1 MQSWPSLTYTERLW
15 VHRDP
20 LASRRSQRK
29 NRGTFQVPHVPYIS
43 EAPVRLSVDVLA
55 SASAAS
61 VAMTRFDHEQAS
73 FAHFP
78 FATVLLRGESVT
90 SSQIENLTVNARKLS
105 LAALG
110 APVGGNAELVARN
123 VSAMKAAID
132 VAHELSIDALLTM
145 HEELTAGVQDDAG
158 ELRKEWVWIGGE
170 SPVTARYVAPAWE
183 DVPGLL
189 EDLVVFLG
197 RRDLDPTVQA
207 ALAHAQFETIH
218 PFTDGNGR
226 TGRALISSLLK
237 ARGVTQHVVVP
248 LSSGL
253 LYDLEGYVSALEA
266 YRRGDIEPIILCFV
280 DAIESSLAN
289 TRLLAQDIEQ
299 FYEQILASRPRV
311 TEAVRKVARF
321 CCSEPAFTAG
331 MLEEHAGVARST
343 TYRII
348 DSLVETGILRREQKV
363 RGQNAW
369 SAPALTEALD
379 AFAQR
384 AGRRRFV

>member
-1 MQSWPSLTYTERLW
+1 
-15 VHRDP
+15 
-20 LASRRSQRK
+20 
-29 NRGTFQVPHVPYIS
+29 
-43 EAPVRLSVDVLA
+43 
-55 SASAAS
+55 
-61 VAMTRFDHEQAS
+61 MTRFDQEQSS

-78 FATVLLRGESVT
+78 FATVLLRGESAT
-90 SSQIENLTVNARKLS
+90 SSQIENLTANARKLS

-123 VSAMKAAID
+123 VRAMKAAID
-132 VAHELSIDALLTM
+132 VAHELSLDALLTM
-145 HEELTAGVQDDAG
+145 HEELTTGVQDDAG

-170 SPVTARYVAPAWE
+170 SPVTATYVAPAWE
-183 DVPGLL
+183 DVPDLL
-189 EDLVVFLG
+189 EDLVAFLG

-226 TGRALISSLLK
+226 TGRALISSLLR

-266 YRRGDIEPIILCFV
+266 YRRGEIEPIVLCFV
-280 DAIESSLAN
+280 EAIESSLAN

-311 TEAVRKVARF
+311 TEAVRQVARF

-331 MLEEHAGVARST
+331 MLEEHAGVAKST
-343 TYRII
+343 AYRII
-348 DSLVETGILRREQKV
+348 ESLVETGILRREQKV

-369 SAPALTEALD
+369 SAPALTGALD

>member
-1 MQSWPSLTYTERLW
+1 MGNWPPLTYTEQVW
-15 VHRDP
+15 THRDP

-29 NRGTFQVPHVPYIS
+29 NRGIFQVPQVPHIS
-43 EAPVRLSVDVLA
+43 AIPVNLSPAVLTRATEASD
-55 SASAAS
+55 
-61 VAMTRFDHEQAS
+61 AMTRFDQEQSS

-78 FATVLLRGESVT
+78 FATVLLRGESAT
-90 SSQIENLTVNARKLS
+90 SSQIENLTANARKLS

-110 APVGGNAELVARN
+110 ASVGGNAELVARN
-123 VSAMKAAID
+123 VRAMKAAID
-132 VAHELSIDALLTM
+132 VAHELSLDALLTM
-145 HEELTAGVQDDAG
+145 HEELTTGVQDDAG

-170 SPVTARYVAPAWE
+170 SPVTATYVAPAWE
-183 DVPGLL
+183 DVPDLL
-189 EDLVVFLG
+189 EDLVAFLG

-226 TGRALISSLLK
+226 IGRALISSLLR

-266 YRRGDIEPIILCFV
+266 YRRGEIEPIVLCFV
-280 DAIESSLAN
+280 EAIESSLAN

-311 TEAVRKVARF
+311 TEAVRQVARF

-331 MLEEHAGVARST
+331 MLEEHAGVAKST
-343 TYRII
+343 AYRII
-348 DSLVETGILRREQKV
+348 ESLVETGILRREQKV

-369 SAPALTEALD
+369 SAPALTGALD

>member
-1 MQSWPSLTYTERLW
+1 MGMG
-15 VHRDP
+15 V
-20 LASRRSQRK
+20 
-29 NRGTFQVPHVPYIS
+29 
-43 EAPVRLSVDVLA
+43 
-55 SASAAS
+55 
-61 VAMTRFDHEQAS
+61 
-73 FAHFP
+73 
-78 FATVLLRGESVT
+78 RGER
-90 SSQIENLTVNARKLS
+90 SSHLCV
-105 LAALG
+105 
-110 APVGGNAELVARN
+110 
-123 VSAMKAAID
+123 
-132 VAHELSIDALLTM
+132 
-145 HEELTAGVQDDAG
+145 
-158 ELRKEWVWIGGE
+158 
-170 SPVTARYVAPAWE
+170 
-183 DVPGLL
+183 
-189 EDLVVFLG
+189 
-197 RRDLDPTVQA
+197 
-207 ALAHAQFETIH
+207 
-218 PFTDGNGR
+218 
-226 TGRALISSLLK
+226 K